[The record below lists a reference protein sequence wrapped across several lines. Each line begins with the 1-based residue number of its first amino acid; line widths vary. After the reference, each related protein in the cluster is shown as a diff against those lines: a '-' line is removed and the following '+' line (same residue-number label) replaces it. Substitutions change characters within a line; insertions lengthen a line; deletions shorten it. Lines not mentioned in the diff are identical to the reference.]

1 MCGSL
6 GSVKGSGWDD
16 TSAAVQLWA
25 VSKTYGNGA
34 TGLRDVTLEV
44 FAGEFVFV
52 TGHSG
57 SGKSTLLKLL
67 YGAERPTAGRVM
79 VGGHAVPDL
88 DVVGL
93 ARLRRHLGLVFQ
105 DGKLIPQR
113 TVAENAALA
122 LKTRGYGR
130 REIERR
136 LAAALKLVGL
146 QTKAHCFPAQL
157 SGGEQQ
163 RAGIARA
170 VVHTPQLLLADEP
183 TGNLD
188 PDNAWQ
194 VVQIFKKLH
203 ALGTTVVVS
212 THDETLVRAAK
223 HRVIRL
229 QGGAIAGAAAPLS
242 VSAL

>member
-1 MCGSL
+1 M
-6 GSVKGSGWDD
+6 KGNGWD
-16 TSAAVQLWA
+16 AGAPAVQLWG
-25 VSKTYGNGA
+25 VSKTYHNGT
-34 TGLRDVTLEV
+34 TGLQDVTLEIPP
-44 FAGEFVFV
+44 GEFVFV

-67 YGAERPTAGRVM
+67 YGAEQPTVGRVL
-79 VGGHAVPDL
+79 VGGQSVPDL
-88 DVVGL
+88 DVGGL
-93 ARLRRHLGLVFQ
+93 ARLRRQLGVVFQ

-122 LKTRGYGR
+122 LKTRGYSRG
-130 REIERR
+130 EIERR

-146 QTKAHCFPAQL
+146 TAKAHCFPEEL

-203 ALGTTVVVS
+203 ALGATVVVS
-212 THDETLVRAAK
+212 THDEALVRAAK
-223 HRVIRL
+223 HRVVRL
-229 QGGAIAGAAAPLS
+229 QAGAIAGPPSAFNV
-242 VSAL
+242 VSR

>member
-1 MCGSL
+1 M
-6 GSVKGSGWDD
+6 KGSNWDGG
-16 TSAAVQLWA
+16 APMVALWG

-34 TGLRDVTLEV
+34 TGLQDVTLEIPQ
-44 FAGEFVFV
+44 GEFVFI

-67 YGAERPTAGRVM
+67 YGAERPTAGQVQ
-79 VGGHAVPDL
+79 VGGQSVPDL
-88 DVVGL
+88 DVVEL
-93 ARLRRHLGLVFQ
+93 ARLRRQLGVVFQ

-113 TVAENAALA
+113 TVAENVALT
-122 LKTRGYGR
+122 LKTRGYSRG
-130 REIERR
+130 EIERR
-136 LAAALKLVGL
+136 LAATLKLVGL
-146 QTKAHCFPAQL
+146 TAKAQCFPVQL

-170 VVHTPQLLLADEP
+170 VVHTPPLLLADEP

-203 ALGTTVVVS
+203 ALETTVVVS

-223 HRVIRL
+223 HRVVRL
-229 QGGAIAGAAAPLS
+229 QAGAIVGPP
-242 VSAL
+242 SALNVISR

>member
-1 MCGSL
+1 M
-6 GSVKGSGWDD
+6 KDNGWD
-16 TSAAVQLWA
+16 AGVPAVQLWA
-25 VSKTYGNGA
+25 VSKTYRNGA
-34 TGLRDVTLEV
+34 RGLQDVTLEISQ
-44 FAGEFVFV
+44 GEFVFI

-67 YGAERPTAGRVM
+67 YGAERPTAGQVR
-79 VGGHAVPDL
+79 VGGQAVPDL

-93 ARLRRHLGLVFQ
+93 ARLRQRLGVVFQ

-122 LKTRGYGR
+122 LKTRGYSR

-146 QTKAHCFPAQL
+146 TAKAHCFPEEL

-212 THDETLVRAAK
+212 THDEALVRAAK
-223 HRVIRL
+223 HRVVRL
-229 QGGAIAGAAAPLS
+229 QAGSIAGPT
-242 VSAL
+242 SALNVVAR